1 MYASRKARALARAA
15 LLALLTLAPAAD
27 AAAQSPETQSEPQR
41 KQQGPVAG
49 PAIKLPRGAGAE
61 DVRGQTPSAQ
71 QGEEVAR
78 AAWAPQKWEYCVIG
92 GIKYQQKGLSL
103 SSSSRAPV
111 AYVRYLPTGSEEIEG
126 ANEEE
131 ALGNAFAKLGE
142 EGWELTGVRTDLSL
156 SDGNG
161 TSRTVYFF
169 KRPKR
174 QE

>member
-1 MYASRKARALARAA
+1 MYARRKGCALARAA
-15 LLALLTLAPAAD
+15 LLALLTLAPAVY
-27 AAAQSPETQSEPQR
+27 AAAQSPETQPEPPR

-61 DVRGQTPSAQ
+61 DARGQAPSAQ
-71 QGEEVAR
+71 QGEEAAR
-78 AAWAPQKWEYCVIG
+78 SSWSPQKWEYCVIG
-92 GIKYQQKGLSL
+92 GIKYQQKGFSL
-103 SSSSRAPV
+103 SSPRRPV

-126 ANEEE
+126 ADEEE
-131 ALGNAFAKLGE
+131 ALGNAFAKLGD

-156 SDGNG
+156 NDGNG
-161 TSRTVYFF
+161 TTRTVYFF